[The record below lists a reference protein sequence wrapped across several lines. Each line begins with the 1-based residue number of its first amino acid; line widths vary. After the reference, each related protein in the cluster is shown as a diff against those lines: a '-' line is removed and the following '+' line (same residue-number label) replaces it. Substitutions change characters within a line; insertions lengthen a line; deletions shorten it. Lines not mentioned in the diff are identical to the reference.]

1 MGPDFLENIGH
12 AFLYPSSEK
21 TDGLTAL
28 DRGKSKICDQ
38 ENLWSLTLCEELLG
52 ETTHPDPSLTAGAL
66 STTNTANQAAV
77 AFQKMSID
85 RDGLFDFL
93 KLPREIRDQI
103 YNLSLITEYEIV
115 MHPEDYEVTD
125 IPAFGADDQP
135 CVSLLQLN
143 KQIYA
148 ESFPVFYGKNKFRLP
163 TNPQHNAIYQKY
175 SSEIH
180 HVTVHID
187 YREVTDQE
195 KRAIAIA
202 EHMAPDTD
210 FAPTRPDAARWRH
223 IHKRHLD
230 LMIAKWQPRRDF
242 IDRQMN
248 ALITIQLDLSLYYCP
263 GLCCR
268 KAIIYSDLFHQF
280 VNGSRNWIRNG
291 GRIEVHGLATDL
303 EENILST
310 PRWQSFAKLP

>member
-1 MGPDFLENIGH
+1 VVSHL
-12 AFLYPSSEK
+12 S
-21 TDGLTAL
+21 TAKNF
-28 DRGKSKICDQ
+28 R
-38 ENLWSLTLCEELLG
+38 SLTLCEELLG
-52 ETTHPDPSLTAGAL
+52 ENIHSDPSLTANAS
-66 STTNTANQAAV
+66 STINTANQAAV
-77 AFQKMSID
+77 AFQRLSIE
-85 RDGLFDFL
+85 RDKPFNFL
-93 KLPREIRDQI
+93 ELPREIRDEI

-115 MHPEDYEVTD
+115 MHPEEYELSNVPT
-125 IPAFGADDQP
+125 FGTDDQP
-135 CVSLLQLN
+135 CVGLLQLN

-148 ESFPVFYGKNKFRLP
+148 ESFPVFYGKNTFRLP
-163 TNPQHNAIYQKY
+163 TNTQHNTIYQKY
-175 SSEIH
+175 SREIH
-180 HVTVHID
+180 HVTVHLD
-187 YREVTDQE
+187 YREVTDSE

-230 LMIAKWQPRRDF
+230 LMIAKWQPRRNF
-242 IDRQMN
+242 ILHQMTALDR
-248 ALITIQLDLSLYYCP
+248 IRLDLSWYYCP

-280 VNGSRNWIRNG
+280 VNGSHGWFRNG

-310 PRWQSFAKLP
+310 PRWQSYAKLP